1 MGRLRF
7 LDIWLFFVLGLGP
20 IPSILA
26 QAIDVP
32 NREILP
38 DAVTPTHYDL
48 ALSPDAEALTF
59 RGTVAITVEVKSSVQ
74 DIVLNADSLDFDR
87 VTIDGEGSV
96 AVKADQKLGRETLH
110 ADQLIAVGRHVV
122 TI

>member
-48 ALSPDAEALTF
+48 ALAPDAEALTF
-59 RGTVAITVEVKSSVQ
+59 RGTVAITVEVKSSV
-74 DIVLNADSLDFDR
+74 
-87 VTIDGEGSV
+87 
-96 AVKADQKLGRETLH
+96 LGYRL
-110 ADQLIAVGRHVV
+110 QRQ
-122 TI
+122 